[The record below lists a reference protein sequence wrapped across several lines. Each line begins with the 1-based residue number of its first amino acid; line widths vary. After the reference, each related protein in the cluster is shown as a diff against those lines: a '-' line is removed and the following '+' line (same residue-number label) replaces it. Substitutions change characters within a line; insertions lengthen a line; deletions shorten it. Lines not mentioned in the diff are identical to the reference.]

1 MFQAWRATRATDRA
15 FKRAY
20 RRTVDDCL
28 AVLFCGFPAG
38 LLPAIRHRIGNSL
51 IRRAQAEGTSA
62 RTCAVQV
69 AVLLIRKILGG
80 LSSQQRQD
88 LARAFLE
95 KDTAHPVYKGF
106 KSMFWVMEELKVP
119 PALVTY
125 LDAEVAGQLRGM
137 PQQAIFGSW
146 VEGQIGGVMGR
157 MRERCQEEAEFKA
170 ELWQ

>member
-1 MFQAWRATRATDRA
+1 MFQAWRETRATNRA
-15 FKRAY
+15 SKRAY

-28 AVLFCGFPAG
+28 TVLFCGFPAG
-38 LLPAIRHRIGNSL
+38 FLAL
-51 IRRAQAEGTSA
+51 IRQRVGHSLVRRGQAEGTSA
-62 RTCAVQV
+62 RTCSVQV
-69 AVLLIRKILGG
+69 AVLLIRKILGR
-80 LSSQQRQD
+80 LSNQERQD
-88 LARAFLE
+88 LAQAFLIE
-95 KDTAHPVYKGF
+95 DTANPTYKGF
-106 KSMFWVMEELKVP
+106 KSMFWVMEQLKVP

-157 MRERCQEEAEFKA
+157 LRERCLEEAEFKA